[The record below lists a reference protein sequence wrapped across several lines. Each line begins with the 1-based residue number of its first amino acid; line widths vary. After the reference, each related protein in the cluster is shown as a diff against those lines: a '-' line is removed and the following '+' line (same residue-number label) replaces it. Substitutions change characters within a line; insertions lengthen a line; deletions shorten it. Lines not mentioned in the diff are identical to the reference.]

1 MRYTRV
7 TAADRSHCLPR
18 KQRAD
23 PAADAIVLEAG
34 ADSSVHHDV
43 RVDSVVGIHAH
54 RILPLEVA
62 KVGRN
67 RNILLSGSHPPSSLL
82 QSRCP
87 RTTSACQLG
96 GYSPGS
102 EC

>member
-67 RNILLSGSHPPSSLL
+67 CNILLSGSHPPLIAIAIAVPSNDF
-82 QSRCP
+82 CM
-87 RTTSACQLG
+87 SAWG
-96 GYSPGS
+96 IFTWF
-102 EC
+102 